1 MADAREIVRAHEA
14 VLTALGLMDG
24 QSWRGTNLDN
34 MQPVI
39 PQGPEDCVTLI
50 DLDRVR
56 KQLPSGWFDGLY
68 AKLEKVRAQL
78 AEADEALRAALSEG
92 A

>member
-1 MADAREIVRAHEA
+1 MTDEREIVRAHEA

-24 QSWRGTNLDN
+24 QSWRGNDPDD

-56 KQLPSGWFDGLY
+56 KQLPSGWFDGLHET
-68 AKLEKVRAQL
+68 LEKVRAQL
-78 AEADEALRAALSEG
+78 AEADNALRAALQEG
-92 A
+92 